1 MQFLTIQTKSKDSIT
16 SKNRKAS
23 MLQKTLSKLS
33 MASGFSNHKTMEI
46 WDWFKEPQF
55 YLVACI
61 YMSARLF
68 VNVSQ
73 SYITYYVQYTVVGLS
88 NDMIAVIPLVIF
100 VSGFI
105 VSIILKFITDR
116 FGHKIAFVGSCVIGL
131 CKFL

>member
-1 MQFLTIQTKSKDSIT
+1 
-16 SKNRKAS
+16 
-23 MLQKTLSKLS
+23 
-33 MASGFSNHKTMEI
+33 
-46 WDWFKEPQF
+46 
-55 YLVACI
+55 
-61 YMSARLF
+61 MSARLF